1 MKTSEYLA
9 ELDERQ
15 TQFHM
20 IERVDRKNLDKY
32 PVLKELL
39 RMRLAGEKLDPTAA
53 SYLSKF
59 VRS

>member
-20 IERVDRKNLDKY
+20 IERVDRKNLDNY

-39 RMRLAGEKLDPTAA
+39 RMRLAGEKLDPQAA
-53 SYLSKF
+53 KYLREHN
-59 VRS
+59 V

>member
-9 ELDERQ
+9 DLDERQ
-15 TQFHM
+15 TQFHL

-39 RMRLAGEKLDPTAA
+39 RMRLAGEKLDPAA
-53 SYLSKF
+53 AKYLKDM
-59 VRS
+59 VG